1 MSEFKKLDQ
10 MQDERSKS
18 YSRFEEYGDNFI
30 DVMISGIP
38 ALENTWV
45 SANQILE
52 ASDEEKSVFQE
63 KGGNRIFTETEYSPA
78 YTTSSA
84 MPTYCQHFTT
94 PHPTK
99 SIHNNTSQKQS

>member
-1 MSEFKKLDQ
+1 MSEFKELDQ

-18 YSRFEEYGDNFI
+18 YSRFEEYGDDFI

-63 KGGNRIFTETEYSPA
+63 KGGNRIFTSIYNLLCDANLLPAFHDSPPYEINTQQYESETIIEA
-78 YTTSSA
+78 
-84 MPTYCQHFTT
+84 
-94 PHPTK
+94 
-99 SIHNNTSQKQS
+99 